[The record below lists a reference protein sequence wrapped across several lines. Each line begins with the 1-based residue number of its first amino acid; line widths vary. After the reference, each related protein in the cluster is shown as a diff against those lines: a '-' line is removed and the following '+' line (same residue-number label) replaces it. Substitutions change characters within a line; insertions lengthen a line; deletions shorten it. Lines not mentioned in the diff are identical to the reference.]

1 MSLYYRFKLGLAG
14 LMCAVTLLCGLAQAK
29 NSAETDRQITI
40 SLAELPNPGAQIYA
54 RIHQGG
60 PFKSEKDGVVFANRE
75 RLLPAHKR
83 GYYREYTVPT
93 PGLKHRGARRIVCG
107 GAPQRPD
114 VCYFSADHYAS
125 FIRIAP

>member
-1 MSLYYRFKLGLAG
+1 MSLLYRFKLDFAG
-14 LMCAVTLLCGLAQAK
+14 LMCAVMLPYGLVQAK
-29 NSAETDRQITI
+29 NSVEIDRHITI
-40 SLAELPNPGAQIYA
+40 SVTELPNPGAQIYA

-75 RLLPAHKR
+75 RLLPPHKK

-125 FIRIAP
+125 FVRIAP